1 MKNHNL
7 VVAICVMI
15 TLAIGAP
22 QERATRLPMTFIL
35 NCTLGDCP
43 LLKGVPQTRGMRG
56 GSVKLKPGESVG
68 WHSTLGNEE
77 ALAIL
82 HGRGTASI
90 EGDPDV
96 PLTERMLAYIP
107 PATRHNVTNTGTQIL
122 EYVWVVAPVNTA
134 KP

>member
-56 GSVKLKPGESVG
+56 GSVKLNPGESVG
-68 WHSTLGNEE
+68 
-77 ALAIL
+77 
-82 HGRGTASI
+82 
-90 EGDPDV
+90 
-96 PLTERMLAYIP
+96 
-107 PATRHNVTNTGTQIL
+107 
-122 EYVWVVAPVNTA
+122 
-134 KP
+134 